1 MGWTLACPFCR
12 DPQKRESKSNEK
24 CASLYPVEGTFLIF
38 SLVKGDW
45 MVGFREFSPVIIRC
59 GSPPSSSSGTHLNT
73 GSMWERRKKRRRTIN
88 PSSLVRDRK
97 GLQDLRLH
105 QQSCI
110 ACLIELLWS
119 CSPWGRWKV
128 MNCLILL
135 PSAELISYLDFVF
148 GCCHDW
154 WCDK

>member
-73 GSMWERRKKRRRTIN
+73 GSMWERRKKRRRTTN

-119 CSPWGRWKV
+119 VQSLRQMEGDELFDIAAIRRTDFLLGFCIWVLPWLV
-128 MNCLILL
+128 MR
-135 PSAELISYLDFVF
+135 
-148 GCCHDW
+148 
-154 WCDK
+154 